1 MKPFSMLCVAIALSS
16 GSLLAQTTF
25 PLQGTLKKT
34 TDHRPVD
41 FANVLLRS
49 PKDSTLITGAI
60 TDSLG
65 KFRIEVAPGKYLLEI
80 RALGLQAYHKTLT
93 LSGAMNLGELLL
105 NEEATQL
112 SAVQV
117 TGKRPIML
125 RKADRMVFDATQIAP
140 AASSA
145 LDVLRQTPGLN
156 VTDDGISIIGK
167 GSVIVL
173 INEKRVRLSGSAL
186 VSLLRSYPQS
196 DLSEIQILTTPPA
209 KYEAEGNAGILN
221 IVLKKVKNDYF
232 GGSVSPSFGLLA
244 DRPRYNL
251 STNFNYKKDKVTAS
265 LQLAAGHGGYLG
277 NFNSYRTYPKQGTY
291 SASET
296 SFTGKNSYFNVRAGL
311 DYAFTPELTLGL
323 NLSYTPE
330 KDRPVRQNDTRDY
343 RIAPNGSLELLR
355 SLPGTADELDKG
367 SYTSANVHLEKS
379 FKETPKRR
387 FSWDLDFAGYRQE
400 EGRNFTSRGFTP
412 QGALIPGSD
421 FRFNSTTNQRTD
433 SYITSLDYTEPLGK
447 GTLSFGAKGTW
458 TRTRNT
464 NDYDALSTIG
474 ERHDKILF
482 DEHVYALY
490 ADLNQ
495 PLSAKWSL
503 RSGLRM
509 EYTHTAGENNGR
521 RLENLRSY
529 LNIFPTLFIG
539 YNPNER
545 HAFSL
550 DATVRLNRPHFSQLS
565 PFPNYENQYS
575 ILIGKEDL
583 RASKRAHL
591 ALGYTFLGVL
601 NFQLGGGY
609 LWDGITQVVRL
620 DPTTNQGSYTHEN
633 AEKTWT
639 FGLENSFFF
648 NRVSFFQT
656 YISQRVWY
664 SDTKIG
670 SESASLYGGSKVSYR
685 VNMNNTFFFNRSKT
699 FQGTC
704 YISYGTPRYEGGFHT
719 SHIVSGGVGL
729 SYTLLQGKLRIASD
743 LYNLVNSAN
752 NSKIETPDYRLNII
766 NTNNYRYF
774 SLSLSYSFGA
784 SIQRKEGG
792 KNAQELRSRM

>member
-1 MKPFSMLCVAIALSS
+1 MKPFSMLCVALALSS

-173 INEKRVRLSGSAL
+173 INEKRVRLAGSAL

-379 FKETPKRR
+379 FKGTPKRR

-743 LYNLVNSAN
+743 LYNLVNSTN

-766 NTNNYRYF
+766 NNNNYRYF